1 MKIGIFYGSSTGNTE
16 FAANKIKEKLAQKVS
31 VDVEIADIAQ
41 VEVGSLVQYDFL
53 ILGSSTWSDG
63 MLQDDWDAAYE
74 DLDGLDFSGKK
85 VAVFGLGDQFG
96 FGDNYCNAIGILA
109 KKFVELG
116 AELVGRTENND
127 SYDFEYSQGIE
138 DGGWMGLA
146 LDEDNQSEMSEERIS
161 VWVDQLT
168 TQIT

>member
-1 MKIGIFYGSSTGNTE
+1 
-16 FAANKIKEKLAQKVS
+16 
-31 VDVEIADIAQ
+31 
-41 VEVGSLVQYDFL
+41 
-53 ILGSSTWSDG
+53 

-116 AELVGRTENND
+116 AELVGRTKNND

-146 LDEDNQSEMSEERIS
+146 LDEDNQSEMSEARIS